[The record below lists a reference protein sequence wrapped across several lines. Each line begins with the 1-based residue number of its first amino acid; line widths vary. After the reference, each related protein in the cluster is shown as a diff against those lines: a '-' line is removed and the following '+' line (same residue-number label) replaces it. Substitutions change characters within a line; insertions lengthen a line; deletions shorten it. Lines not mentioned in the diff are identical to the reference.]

1 MYILNLVPS
10 KSVSSTPT
18 ELWNGRK
25 SSLRHIRIWGS
36 PAHVLKPDADK
47 LESRTEVRVF
57 VGYPKGT
64 KGGLFY
70 SPKDQ
75 KVIVSTNAQ
84 FLEEDY
90 IMDHKPSSKVVLEE
104 LREDTSTSVPTVQD
118 EVPQETA
125 TRVTHDTQPQTVP
138 RRSGR
143 VVKQPERF
151 MFLGESSDLIPGKHE
166 PDPRTYDEAL
176 QDIDAVS

>member
-1 MYILNLVPS
+1 M
-10 KSVSSTPT
+10 
-18 ELWNGRK
+18 
-25 SSLRHIRIWGS
+25 
-36 PAHVLKPDADK
+36 LKPDADK

-57 VGYPKGT
+57 VGYPRGT
-64 KGGLFY
+64 IGGLFY

-104 LREDTSTSVPTVQD
+104 LREDTFTLVPTVQD

-125 TRVTHDTQPQTVP
+125 THVTHDTQSQTVP

-143 VVKQPERF
+143 VVR
-151 MFLGESSDLIPGKHE
+151 
-166 PDPRTYDEAL
+166 
-176 QDIDAVS
+176 